1 MMTLLSSSWPAILG
15 VLAGLAGVVFG
26 LFKHQTAQVASAQ
39 AATADAKA
47 QAANEKLQAVAAD
60 QKAEQAAQSKV
71 NAAAAGRASI
81 DAKVSAAPTDTAS
94 QELQNEFGR

>member
-15 VLAGLAGVVFG
+15 VLAGLAGILFG
-26 LFKHQTAQVASAQ
+26 LFKHQTAQIATAQ

-47 QAANEKLQAVAAD
+47 QAANEKLKAVAAD
-60 QKAEQAAQSKV
+60 QKATQAAQTKV
-71 NAAAAGRASI
+71 EDAAAGRATI
-81 DAKVSAAPTDTAS
+81 DAKVAATPADTAS